1 MDRSLLF
8 DYSPRMRINQKDM
21 NNNEND
27 NYDINNNNNNNN
39 KGTFFGGQNGDEE
52 L

>member
-8 DYSPRMRINQKDM
+8 EYPPRMRINQKDM

-27 NYDINNNNNNNN
+27 NKNNNNNNNNN
-39 KGTFFGGQNGDEE
+39 KGTSFGGQNGDEE

>member
-8 DYSPRMRINQKDM
+8 EYPPRMRINQKDM

-27 NYDINNNNNNNN
+27 NKNNNNNNNNN
-39 KGTFFGGQNGDEE
+39 KGKSFGGQNGDEE